1 MAPFLPKYH
10 VYFPFTWRR
19 PPISSFLFFSYF
31 LCSLKD
37 PPEPTVSGHIF
48 NATVNRNTWC
58 SFLQPLSLLF
68 IFHVLQATRLD
79 SVTPSPLDFCQA
91 YGDASIFQAWKR
103 LCPSSSLSVCLHR
116 TTVNNTQVHQNRPI
130 ANGLLFFC
138 SRFVSI
144 WPIHPKFH
152 GYLISTAEF
161 QKLVLCQVSRYLFIC
176 WVLPQKP
183 SQFSFLQIRSNC
195 TLPIFFWFRRICTFF
210 YSVNV
215 AEEHVAPKPGRAER
229 CRLAEIVFSFLVL
242 FSRPTLSRLSCQ

>member
-10 VYFPFTWRR
+10 VYFPFTWRQ
-19 PPISSFLFFSYF
+19 PPIFSFSFFF
-31 LCSLKD
+31 LSSLKD

-48 NATVNRNTWC
+48 NAAVNRNTWY

-116 TTVNNTQVHQNRPI
+116 TTVNNTQVHQNRLI

-152 GYLISTAEF
+152 GCLISTAEF
-161 QKLVLCQVSRYLFIC
+161 QKLVLCQVGHFLFAEFCHRRHPNSISFKFD
-176 WVLPQKP
+176 PTAP
-183 SQFSFLQIRSNC
+183 SPFFF
-195 TLPIFFWFRRICTFF
+195 PIEKNMHLFWFREC
-210 YSVNV
+210 
-215 AEEHVAPKPGRAER
+215 GWRA
-229 CRLAEIVFSFLVL
+229 CGI
-242 FSRPTLSRLSCQ
+242 

>member
-19 PPISSFLFFSYF
+19 PPIFSFLFFSYF

-48 NATVNRNTWC
+48 NATVNRNTWY

-103 LCPSSSLSVCLHR
+103 LCPFFVSFCLSLSG
-116 TTVNNTQVHQNRPI
+116 TTVNKAQVRQNRLI
-130 ANGLLFFC
+130 ANGLLFFVPD
-138 SRFVSI
+138 SYRSGPYI
-144 WPIHPKFH
+144 
-152 GYLISTAEF
+152 
-161 QKLVLCQVSRYLFIC
+161 Q
-176 WVLPQKP
+176 
-183 SQFSFLQIRSNC
+183 SF
-195 TLPIFFWFRRICTFF
+195 TG
-210 YSVNV
+210 
-215 AEEHVAPKPGRAER
+215 A
-229 CRLAEIVFSFLVL
+229 
-242 FSRPTLSRLSCQ
+242 